1 VWAERVF
8 IRAKNSKYMKFKDFI
23 VGDMPVLLAG
33 GGLRAMPHSL
43 NFTQAQRMVLLGR
56 ELSQGFSG

>member
-23 VGDMPVLLAG
+23 VGDMPVVLAG
-33 GGLRAMPHSL
+33 GGLRVMLYSL
-43 NFTQAQRMVLLGR
+43 EFSQAQRMALLGR